1 MGPFRRRD
9 RVAPTVVI
17 ASPGGPTTSW
27 PGRTMADQTF
37 ATVRPPDSWPPD
49 WPRPGLTVGGTRL
62 PGILVPSRT
71 DRLVAKA
78 LAGEPAVFVVRH
90 DYLAGEERDRPSYLG
105 LGGRAMIFLNASARL
120 CPDLDA
126 LGAALQ
132 QRGARLYVHAHRA
145 GRYGFL
151 RLDLVLPGLAYDLD
165 TASSPVEGDLQ
176 EFLVVAHQTGVVE
189 LHISRESSGRTL
201 SCACAATEFRSVVDR
216 ALTGL
221 AGTAHPGTPDEQD
234 TFAAELRSAL
244 PSANRGL
251 DPAAAIS
258 LPVTDAAPSFVAV
271 EVVR

>member
-1 MGPFRRRD
+1 
-9 RVAPTVVI
+9 
-17 ASPGGPTTSW
+17 
-27 PGRTMADQTF
+27 MADQTF
-37 ATVRPPDSWPPD
+37 ATVQPPDSWPPD
-49 WPRPGLTVGGTRL
+49 WPRPGLTIGGTRL

-71 DRLVAKA
+71 DTLVARA
-78 LAGEPAVFVVRH
+78 LSGEPPVFLARH

-105 LGGRAMIFLNASARL
+105 LGARAMIFLNASSRF

-132 QRGARLYVHAHRA
+132 QHGAMLYVHVHRA

-151 RLDLVLPGLAYDLD
+151 RLNLVLPGLAYDLD

-176 EFLVVAHQTGVVE
+176 EFLAVAHQTGVVE

-216 ALTGL
+216 ALAGL
-221 AGTAHPGTPDEQD
+221 AGAAHPRTPDEQD
-234 TFAAELRSAL
+234 VFAAELRAVL
-244 PSANRGL
+244 PSANRYL
-251 DPAAAIS
+251 DPAVAIS

-271 EVVR
+271 EIVR